1 MHILLELY
9 YFMIYEFT
17 LKEVHKMDEEIIEIT
32 EEIIEE
38 CLEDSIEKKV
48 VPPDEV

>member
-1 MHILLELY
+1 
-9 YFMIYEFT
+9 
-17 LKEVHKMDEEIIEIT
+17 MDEEIIEIT

-48 VPPDEV
+48 VPHDEV